1 MSETVEGLRAEGWR
15 ELRSSGF
22 TAAIGQG
29 VFRTDRGAMEAGF
42 IASDGIG
49 NDNAGGDVV
58 HGGAMMT
65 FADIVLGFAAAKA
78 SKNAYCVTVQ
88 MTYQFVGAARFGQF
102 VACKAEIVRVTNLL
116 VFARGLIRAGDQD
129 IGSVDA
135 LFKPI
140 KER

>member
-1 MSETVEGLRAEGWR
+1 
-15 ELRSSGF
+15 
-22 TAAIGQG
+22 
-29 VFRTDRGAMEAGF
+29 MEAGF

-78 SKNAYCVTVQ
+78 SKNPYCVTVQ
-88 MTYQFVGAARFGQF
+88 MNYQFVGAARFGDF
-102 VACKAEIVRVTNLL
+102 ITCKAEIVRVTRSL
-116 VFARGLIRAGDQD
+116 VFARGLIRAGEKD

-135 LFKPI
+135 LFKPVTAG
-140 KER
+140 